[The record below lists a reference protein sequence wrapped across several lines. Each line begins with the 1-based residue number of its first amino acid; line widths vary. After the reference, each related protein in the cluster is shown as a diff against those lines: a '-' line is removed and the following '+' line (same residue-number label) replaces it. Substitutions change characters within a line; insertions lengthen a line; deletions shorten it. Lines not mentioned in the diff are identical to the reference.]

1 MMSRDFYCQLQSL
14 CMLWR
19 TEGNKGMGS
28 THNMMS
34 PEWPEKS
41 KGSTSAMLQV
51 EVDLIRVSEEGDW
64 SPVAQDT
71 G

>member
-1 MMSRDFYCQLQSL
+1 
-14 CMLWR
+14 
-19 TEGNKGMGS
+19 MGS

-34 PEWPEKS
+34 PKWPEKS
-41 KGSTSAMLQV
+41 KGSTSVMLQV

>member
-1 MMSRDFYCQLQSL
+1 
-14 CMLWR
+14 MLWR
-19 TEGNKGMGS
+19 MEGNKGMGS
-28 THNMMS
+28 THMMS

-41 KGSTSAMLQV
+41 KRSTSVMLQV